1 VDHDI
6 FTRVFGP
13 GEVVLGGNQSGG
25 AEGAESMYVLF
36 SAPSSSPPD
45 PLGSLETTASTTGED
60 QDTDGYTVTV
70 DGDFSMEIGPNDSAT
85 FSGLNEGDHQV
96 ELSGLRAN
104 CSVDGQNPR
113 SVSVTT
119 GKTASTSYSVS
130 CTSTTGSLKASA
142 STTGED
148 QDTDGYAVTVG
159 GSTSKEIDPNGSATF
174 SGLNEGNHQVELTGL
189 KANCSVGGPNPRTVS
204 VTAGNAASTS
214 FSVSCTSS
222 GGGGGDLQAVEI
234 PNQSDFTDRGKILDG
249 GACGEWDWWPQG
261 PSSVVHHEGTTYL
274 YYVGM
279 RGDRSNNPGD
289 PINDCSTEDGDEAN
303 RFLGVATST
312 DNRTFSKS
320 SANPIVEHQPNGGAE
335 SGLSGEG
342 GVLEGAS
349 PGVINGDFRIYLSGL
364 EEHDFEDVNTDIVY
378 LESEDGIN
386 FGNQSDAIQNA
397 STHPVNMTPS
407 CEELYVKGAVKM
419 GATYHLYM
427 SFQGGKCN
435 SANERVLYHFES
447 SNPTDFGTN
456 PTKVSAGGNDIV
468 AKGGMGD
475 AIQIDENT
483 IFFISQDDY
492 GVAPIGVWTA
502 AKSSPASFTKHATW
516 DWGPQVSEPKL
527 YLDRENE
534 EWLLFYRYM
543 PDGGST
549 GNNEIHLKTAPVQYA
564 N

>member
-1 VDHDI
+1 
-6 FTRVFGP
+6 
-13 GEVVLGGNQSGG
+13 
-25 AEGAESMYVLF
+25 
-36 SAPSSSPPD
+36 
-45 PLGSLETTASTTGED
+45 
-60 QDTDGYTVTV
+60 
-70 DGDFSMEIGPNDSAT
+70 
-85 FSGLNEGDHQV
+85 
-96 ELSGLRAN
+96 
-104 CSVDGQNPR
+104 
-113 SVSVTT
+113 
-119 GKTASTSYSVS
+119 
-130 CTSTTGSLKASA
+130 
-142 STTGED
+142 
-148 QDTDGYAVTVG
+148 
-159 GSTSKEIDPNGSATF
+159 
-174 SGLNEGNHQVELTGL
+174 
-189 KANCSVGGPNPRTVS
+189 
-204 VTAGNAASTS
+204 
-214 FSVSCTSS
+214 
-222 GGGGGDLQAVEI
+222 
-234 PNQSDFTDRGKILDG
+234 
-249 GACGEWDWWPQG
+249 
-261 PSSVVHHEGTTYL
+261 VVHHEGTTYL

-279 RGDRSNNPGD
+279 RGDRSNKPGD

-407 CEELYVKGAVKM
+407 CEELYVKGAVKV